1 MKCTSMFG
9 FVLLLSV
16 SLTFCGVKQEF
27 QSEFPQEIK
36 SVFFRKKL
44 QTESTD
50 SVFFYIEFKKPL
62 LKSIVLKTV
71 YFRNQE
77 STVRQVTP
85 ENSTVAFGTQTST
98 EDFIMDRDPTKEYG
112 NKAPT
117 ISNAKFEIQSNEAV
131 LEYTQNGKTYF
142 FKLTNIIEKSFR

>member
-62 LKSIVLKTV
+62 LKSIVLNTV
-71 YFRNQE
+71 YFRSQE
-77 STVRQVTP
+77 STVKQVTQ
-85 ENSTVAFGTQTST
+85 EKFTISFTAKTST

-112 NKAPT
+112 NNVPDR
-117 ISNAKFEIQSNEAV
+117 SNAKYDIQDNEAV
-131 LEYTQNGKTYF
+131 VKYTKDRKTYF
-142 FKLTNIIEKSFR
+142 FIIKNCIEKS